1 MRRMNKVFSRVDFD
15 KDKQPKTLA
24 VSYNSPE
31 VDDYNNIREGAVI
44 ISIISKENSTGF
56 SLTTGDVAD
65 LIDVLSVVRKSLINK
80 VVKLQ
85 QQQRET
91 EE

>member
-1 MRRMNKVFSRVDFD
+1 MRRMNKVFSRVHFD

-31 VDDYNNIREGAVI
+31 VDDYGNIREGAVI

-65 LIDVLSVVRKSLINK
+65 LIDVLSTVRKGLISR
-80 VVKLQ
+80 VIKLQ
-85 QQQRET
+85 QYDVER
-91 EE
+91 

>member
-1 MRRMNKVFSRVDFD
+1 MRRMNKVFTRVHFD
-15 KDKQPKTLA
+15 KDKQPKNLA

-31 VDDYNNIREGAVI
+31 LDDYNNIREGAVI

-65 LIDVLSVVRKSLINK
+65 LIDVLSIVRKSLINK

>member
-1 MRRMNKVFSRVDFD
+1 MRRMNKVFTRVHFD

-31 VDDYNNIREGAVI
+31 LDDYNNIREGAVI

-85 QQQRET
+85 QQQQET